1 MTPKTFAPALLLSL
15 ATLTA
20 VGCSKSAS
28 SPTEPAFLAD
38 DSSAASANLVTGE
51 SRAQETSAAPQQ
63 AAGNALASNR
73 EPEPGDDRGGR
84 NRGGRNGGGRNG
96 GGRNGGGNDDGNRA
110 GTEFEAAVA
119 SINGSTITLATGGK
133 VVVNAATVWSARGD
147 LHNLAALRTSL
158 DRNQHPRVE
167 GRGTRQANGAIL
179 AKTLKAEF

>member
-1 MTPKTFAPALLLSL
+1 MTPKTLAPALLLSL

-20 VGCSKSAS
+20 VGCSKSAA
-28 SPTEPAFLAD
+28 SPTEPAFLSE
-38 DSSAASANLVTGE
+38 DSSATSASLVTGE
-51 SRAQETSAAPQQ
+51 SRAQETTAAQP
-63 AAGNALASNR
+63 AGGNGLTSNR

-84 NRGGRNGGGRNG
+84 NGGGRNSGGRNGGGRNG
-96 GGRNGGGNDDGNRA
+96 GGRDDGNRA

-158 DRNQHPRVE
+158 NRNLHPRIE